1 MVGQHRPE
9 RKGWRSEVVS
19 IIGSKVGCPLFRSLF
34 RSFPLC
40 ESRHR
45 ERDPRSTIYFLA
57 PVARRAEMACTVFE
71 AGKTS
76 VLREITAS

>member
-1 MVGQHRPE
+1 MVGQRRPE

-19 IIGSKVGCPLFRSLF
+19 IIGSKVGCPLF